1 MAVTMDIGDSL
12 DIHPKIKKPV
22 GKRLALWALAKDYG
36 YKNLTHSGPLFK
48 EVNFQKGKAI
58 VSFDHI
64 GSGLHGTNKKLKY
77 FEIAGKDKIFQTANA
92 QIKGDKVIV
101 WSKKVP
107 IPLYVRYGWKNFLT
121 PNFFNKEGLPA
132 SSFNSINHFYDE

>member
-22 GKRLALWALAKDYG
+22 GERLALWALAKDYG
-36 YKNLTHSGPLFK
+36 YDKLTHSGPLFK
-48 EVNFQKGKAI
+48 SVNFIKGKAI
-58 VSFDHI
+58 ISFDHT
-64 GSGLHGTNKKLKY
+64 GSGLHCANKKLKY

-92 QIKGDKVIV
+92 EIKGDKVIA

-107 IPLYVRYGWKNFLT
+107 LPLYVRYGWKNFLT

-132 SSFNSINHFYDE
+132 SSFSSINNL